1 HDGEAAFKAERSEET
16 GARCMRRGPPLD
28 PGFMSTAARPS
39 RFRLATDVRPSDY
52 HLHLE
57 PDLDTARFRGEVRI
71 DVRLERP
78 SPERG
83 LPAADLTMEQA
94 RAEVDGGVIQLGAR
108 LDRRDET
115 VTLRAGRPLPAGAV
129 GLRLRFAGAL
139 NPHLRGLYAASAGTA
154 RYAFTQCEAAD
165 ARRILPC
172 FDEPAFKAR
181 FHVTVTARAGDT
193 VLSNAPVA
201 REQRLPDGRR
211 AVRFAPP

>member
-1 HDGEAAFKAERSEET
+1 
-16 GARCMRRGPPLD
+16 MRRGPPLD
-28 PGFMSTAARPS
+28 PGSMSTAARPS
-39 RFRLATDVRPSDY
+39 RFRLAADARPSAS

-57 PDLDTARFRGEVRI
+57 PDLEAARFRGEVRI

-78 SPERG
+78 RAEVV
-83 LPAADLTMEQA
+83 LHAADLAIEHST
-94 RAEVDGGVIQLGAR
+94 AEVDGSVIPLRPR

-115 VTLRAGRPLPAGAV
+115 VTLRAARPLPAGSV

-193 VLSNAPVA
+193 VLANAPVA
-201 REQRLPDGRR
+201 REQPLPDGRR
-211 AVRFAPP
+211 TVHFEPTPPLSTYLLALAVGPLES